1 MSVQIRRAV
10 LDSDCTDLIELSR
23 RHLAPNADRRR
34 FDWLY
39 FQNPFG
45 SAHAWLAEDSTS
57 GAAVGAAAA
66 FPRKFLIDGTEKM
79 GWVLGDFCLDEKYRA
94 LGPALRLQRACLECV
109 EPPHEFCYD
118 FPSDSMMAV
127 YKRLGINQTGSL
139 VRWAKP
145 LRAEEKLESLTGSK
159 TIAQGLGVIA
169 NAALANRGYKGR
181 NSDCEISAHEGSFGE
196 EFSALDRQL
205 TVAGCIRTVRTAE
218 YLNWRYLAHPD
229 VEHESLTARRKGKLI
244 GYVVIATHPKI
255 ARIVDLCSIEE
266 PAVIARLLAG
276 AVERL
281 TAGSAATANMA
292 VGDGHPWTAIFERA
306 GFIRRESS
314 PVVVAPKPGSPLSEN
329 DFQKNWYLMQGER
342 DS

>member
-45 SAHAWLAEDSTS
+45 SAHAWLAHDSLS

-66 FPRKFLIDGTEKM
+66 FPRKFLVDGREKL
-79 GWVLGDFCLDEKYRA
+79 GWVLGDFCLDEKYRT
-94 LGPALRLQRACLECV
+94 LGPALQLQRACLESV
-109 EPPHEFCYD
+109 ESPYDFAYD
-118 FPSDSMMAV
+118 FPSQSMMAI
-127 YKRLGINQTGSL
+127 YKRLGINQTGTL

-181 NSDCEISAHEGSFGE
+181 NSDCEISAHEGAFGE
-196 EFSALDRQL
+196 EFTVLDRQL
-205 TVAGCIRTVRTAE
+205 PAAGCIKTVRTAE
-218 YLNWRYLAHPD
+218 YLNWRYLAHPS
-229 VEHESLTARRKGKLI
+229 VEYESLTARRKGELI
-244 GYVVIATHPKI
+244 GYIVIATDPKF
-255 ARIVDLCSIEE
+255 ASIVDLNSIEE
-266 PAVIARLLAG
+266 PAVIARLLGG

-281 TAGSAATANMA
+281 TARSAATANMP

-314 PVVVAPKPGSPLSEN
+314 PYVVTPRPGSPLSEN
-329 DFQKNWYLMQGER
+329 DFKKDWYLMQGER

>member
-45 SAHAWLAEDSTS
+45 SAKAWLAHDSES

-66 FPRKFLIDGTEKM
+66 FPRKFLADGTEKL

-94 LGPALRLQRACLECV
+94 LGPALQLQRACLESV
-109 EPPHEFCYD
+109 EPPYEFCYD
-118 FPSDSMMAV
+118 FPSASMMAI
-127 YKRLGINQTGSL
+127 YKRLGITQTGSL

-145 LRAEEKLESLTGSK
+145 LRAEEKLESLTLSK

-169 NAALANRGYKGR
+169 NVALANRGYKGG
-181 NSDCEISAHEGSFGE
+181 NSDCEISAQEGPFGE

-205 TVAGCIRTVRTAE
+205 TAIGGIRTVRTAE
-218 YLNWRYLAHPD
+218 YLNWRYLAHPS
-229 VEHESLTARRKGKLI
+229 VEHESLTARRKGELI
-244 GYVVIATHPKI
+244 GYIVIATHPKN
-255 ARIVDLCSIEE
+255 ASIVDLHSIEE

-281 TAGSAATANMA
+281 TARNAATANMT
-292 VGDGHPWTAIFERA
+292 VGEGHPWTRIFERA

-314 PVVVAPKPGSPLSEN
+314 PYVAAPRPGSTLSAG
-329 DFQKNWYLMQGER
+329 DFRKNWYLMQGER